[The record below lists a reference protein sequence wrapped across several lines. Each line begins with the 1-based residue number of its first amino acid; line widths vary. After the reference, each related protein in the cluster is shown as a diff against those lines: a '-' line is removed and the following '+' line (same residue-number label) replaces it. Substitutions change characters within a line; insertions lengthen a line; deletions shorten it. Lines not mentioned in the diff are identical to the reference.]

1 MKALAIDCAVSRL
14 TIAAKDDSH
23 IVKISLD
30 IGMKQSEKINPT
42 IDLVLKEIGLTP
54 KDLDYTTV
62 TLGPGTFTGL
72 RLGLSALKAL
82 ELANGTPIYGIPTL
96 DAYAYPYRSAIE
108 TVLPVV
114 DGNRDMFFSAFYV
127 RGEKISAYK
136 DSSIEDILN
145 EIDPETDVLVAGP
158 DASKFVSLVKEKTPL
173 YAIHCFEPFSDA
185 TESLFAM
192 AENMIEQKKPA
203 LAEYEGP
210 MYLRKSE
217 AEIVLESKKD
227 SN

>member
-1 MKALAIDCAVSRL
+1 MKALAIDCAVSKL
-14 TIAAKDDSH
+14 TIAAKDDNH
-23 IVKISLD
+23 QVKLSLN
-30 IGMKQSEKINPT
+30 IGMKQSEKILPA
-42 IDLVLKEIGLTP
+42 IDFVLNEIGLTT

-82 ELANGTPIYGIPTL
+82 ELANKTPIYGIPTL
-96 DAYAYPYRSAIE
+96 DAYAYPYRTAIE

-114 DGNRDMFFSAFYV
+114 DGNREMFFSAFYL

-145 EIDPETDVLVAGP
+145 EIDPETDVLVCGP
-158 DASKFVSLVKEKTPL
+158 DAPKFVALVKEKTPL
-173 YAIHCFEPFSDA
+173 YAIHCFTPETDA
-185 TESLFAM
+185 CESLFEI
-192 AENMIEQKKPA
+192 AEKMIEEKKPA

-217 AEIVLESKKD
+217 AEIVYESKKA
-227 SN
+227 SE